1 MRSKIVVPPVGLI
14 LLLWTLAQASGGA
27 APQDIP
33 GQQKLR
39 YEVSVVLK
47 LVQVYVTDKAGA
59 PVRDLNKDDFIVLDN
74 GKPVTV
80 TAFEKHE
87 LLTPSAGQQAEEVTQ
102 VVPTALPPPP
112 ATINRKFFLFF
123 DFAFNNQKGVGAS
136 IKAALHFLD
145 TEVRPADE
153 VAVLSFSMLR
163 GLRVHEF
170 LTSDRAKARE
180 AVSALTAKEIAGRA
194 DEVETEYWEFAEKMQ
209 WAQESPGVKGELASE
224 ANKMLAARKES
235 RLQAQNYVSR
245 LTALAKALR
254 LVPGQKSFIFFSTG
268 IPNTLIYGNPSG
280 FQGDYTT
287 NLAGG
292 AAVVPGTV
300 FSLDAGDSVLLPLY
314 ETMLKE
320 FSTSN
325 CSVYAFDTRESAQVT
340 SLFGFDGRQFESGVG
355 GFFSA
360 GAVGSNVSNPFVD
373 DKLTGMDTLK
383 RLSKQTGGQYY
394 SNIANYEKTMAE
406 VQGITGTYYV
416 LGYSIAAAP
425 DGKFHDVKVEVK
437 RKGCQVRAQ
446 TGYFNPK
453 PFREFTALEKD
464 LQLLDLAL
472 NERSDF
478 GAPKTF
484 PMTALAYDAGEGLRL
499 RALARIP
506 RDVIEFFGGKAA
518 ELVAL
523 YFDGQENL
531 LSLQRTTADLDKYRG
546 ADLLFTSGITAPAG
560 QVKCRFVIRD
570 LETGQSAV
578 ASAKA
583 FLVKPDPAR
592 IAVATPL
599 LLIPEAQIRSL
610 DGTAKGKLDLLSWH
624 DTYPFDSNRYVP
636 VIGDEPVRAGKI
648 VVVVPFTIP
657 GPDEHDVAFSAYL
670 INSATGQNLAV
681 PVQPLN
687 RFVRGH
693 VHTQLLEMALD
704 QVPPGNYM
712 VYINAGDRTSGALA
726 SAHVPLTVE
735 R

>member
-1 MRSKIVVPPVGLI
+1 MAFRVAFVLLI
-14 LLLWTLAQASGGA
+14 SVLALPSPGR
-27 APQDIP
+27 APQEIP
-33 GQQKLR
+33 GQQPLR

-47 LVQVYVTDKAGA
+47 LIQVYVTDKAGA
-59 PVRDLNKDDFIVLDN
+59 PVRDLTKGDFIILDN
-74 GKPVTV
+74 GRPVTV
-80 TAFEKHE
+80 TAFEKHD
-87 LLTPSAGQQAEEVTQ
+87 LLTPPPGQQAEEVTQ

-112 ATINRKFFLFF
+112 ATVNRKFFLFF

-153 VAVLSFSMLR
+153 VAVLSYSMLK

-170 LTSDRAKARE
+170 LTSDHAKARE
-180 AVSALTAKEIAGRA
+180 AVASLTAKEIAGRA

-209 WAQESPGVKGELASE
+209 WAGAQQGELASE

-254 LVPGQKSFIFFSTG
+254 LVSGQKSFIFFSTG

-300 FSLDAGDSVLLPLY
+300 FSLDAGDSVLVPLF

-360 GAVGSNVSNPFVD
+360 GAVGSNVSNPFVN

-394 SNIANYEKTMAE
+394 SNIARYEKTMAE

-416 LGYSIAAAP
+416 VGYSIAAAP

-484 PMTALAYDAGEGLRL
+484 PMTALTYDAGEGLRL

-506 RDVIEFFGGKAA
+506 GDIIEFFGGKAA

-523 YFDGQENL
+523 FFDGQENL
-531 LSLQRTTADLDKYRG
+531 LSLQRTTTDLNKYRG

-560 QVKCRFVIRD
+560 PVKCRFVIRD

-583 FLVKPDPAR
+583 FLVKPDPAK

-599 LLIPEAQIRSL
+599 LLVPEVTIKNL
-610 DGTAKGKLDLLSWH
+610 DGTAKGKPDLLTWH
-624 DTYPFDSNRYVP
+624 DIYPFDSNRYAP

-657 GPDEHDVAFSAYL
+657 GPDEHDVVFSAHL
-670 INSATGQNLAV
+670 INAANGQNLPVAV
-681 PVQPLN
+681 RPVN
-687 RFVRGH
+687 RFVVGR
-693 VHTQLLEMALD
+693 VHAQLLEIALD
-704 QVPPGNYM
+704 QVLPGNYM

-726 SAHVPLTVE
+726 SGHVPLTVE